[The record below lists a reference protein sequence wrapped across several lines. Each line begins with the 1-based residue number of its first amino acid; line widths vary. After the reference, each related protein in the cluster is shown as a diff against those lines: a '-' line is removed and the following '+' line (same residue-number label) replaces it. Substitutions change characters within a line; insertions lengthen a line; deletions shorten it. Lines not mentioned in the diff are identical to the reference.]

1 MTKEKEKIDNVFILL
16 LVVVAMGLYIGTVKN
31 DNIKL
36 SKSNQIHKESLEKL
50 DSSLTATTRLYEIHA
65 QINLKYSDKVCAD
78 CRSKMRDDVE
88 YMRLINKIN

>member
-1 MTKEKEKIDNVFILL
+1 MKEKEKIDNVFILL

-65 QINLKYSDKVCAD
+65 QINLKYSDKVCVH

>member
-1 MTKEKEKIDNVFILL
+1 MKEKEKIDNVFILL

-50 DSSLTATTRLYEIHA
+50 DSSLTTVTRLYEIHA
-65 QINLKYSDKVCAD
+65 QINLKYSDKVCVH

>member
-1 MTKEKEKIDNVFILL
+1 MTKEKEKIDNEFILL

-36 SKSNQIHKESLEKL
+36 SKSNKIHKESLEKL

-65 QINLKYSDKVCAD
+65 QINLKYSDKVCVD
-78 CRSKMRDDVE
+78 CRSNMRDDSE
-88 YMRLINKIN
+88 YMRLINKID

>member
-1 MTKEKEKIDNVFILL
+1 MKEKEKIDNVFILL

-78 CRSKMRDDVE
+78 CRSNMRDDIE
-88 YMRLINKIN
+88 YMRLINKID

>member
-1 MTKEKEKIDNVFILL
+1 MKEKEKIDNVFILL

-78 CRSKMRDDVE
+78 CRSNMRDDSE
-88 YMRLINKIN
+88 YMRLINKID